1 MKKLNQWFNSLP
13 ARRQKQILL
22 LFALTFALLLIL
34 TLGYNQITIK
44 TGYVPQHIG
53 HNTDTLTKKQRR

>member
-1 MKKLNQWFNSLP
+1 MKKFNQYFNSLSP
-13 ARRQKQILL
+13 ARQRQAIL
-22 LFALTFALLLIL
+22 LFAVCFALLLVWS
-34 TLGYNQITIK
+34 LGYNKITIK

>member
-1 MKKLNQWFNSLP
+1 MKKMNHWFNSLP

-22 LFALTFALLLIL
+22 LFAVMFALLLIL
-34 TLGYNQITIK
+34 TLDYNQITIK

-53 HNTDTLTKKQRR
+53 RTMDTLTKKQSR

>member
-1 MKKLNQWFNSLP
+1 MKKLNKWFNSLP
-13 ARRQKQILL
+13 ASRQKQILL
-22 LFALTFALLLIL
+22 LFGVTFALLLIL

-44 TGYVPQHIG
+44 PGYVPQHIG

>member
-1 MKKLNQWFNSLP
+1 MKKLNHWFNSLT
-13 ARRQKQILL
+13 AARQKQILL

-44 TGYVPQHIG
+44 SGYVPRHIG
-53 HNTDTLTKKQRR
+53 HTTDILTKKQNK

>member
-1 MKKLNQWFNSLP
+1 MKKLNYWFNSLP
-13 ARRQKQILL
+13 VSRQKQMLL
-22 LFALTFALLLIL
+22 LFAATFALLLIL

-44 TGYVPQHIG
+44 PGYVPQHIG